1 MWNQNYF
8 TYITTN
14 PRKTVFY
21 VGVTNDLEKR
31 LTEHYENR
39 VKGE

>member
-21 VGVTNDLEKR
+21 VGVTNNLERR

-39 VKGE
+39 GKP